1 MFGDIGLL
9 AFNYSELLWIIVHCN
24 WIVKKKKLFSPTSLF
39 SHFSLLF
46 PLSLLSSLFSL
57 LSIVPLF
64 VLGGSAKVVVR
75 RL

>member
-9 AFNYSELLWIIVHCN
+9 AFNYSELLLIIVHCN
-24 WIVKKKKLFSPTSLF
+24 WIVKKKNIVLTNVSF
-39 SHFSLLF
+39 FSLLSS
-46 PLSLLSSLFSL
+46 LSSLTSLFSL